1 MTKLDM
7 PFIRQQFPALSGN
20 WTLFDNAGGSQVALQ
35 VADRLTDYL
44 LKTNVQLG
52 ASYETSVISGERV
65 RESQQKMADYITA
78 GFPEEIILGSS
89 TTMLLQNL
97 SRSMENTLQ
106 PGDEVIIT
114 DSDHEANVGPWI
126 NLAKKGVVVK
136 IWKINQQNFRLELDE
151 LEKLMSPKTKLVAFP
166 YASNILGTI
175 NPVKEI
181 ASFVQVRGAK
191 VCVDAVAYA
200 PHRLIDVSDLNV
212 DYLVFSFYKVYG
224 PHYSLLYG
232 KKEHLEELPGINHFF
247 IGEDEIPYKLQPGN
261 VNYELSYS
269 LLGVTDYLE
278 TVYEHHWDMEAVF
291 NEKMQAVFDLFAE
304 QEEKLA
310 TLLLDFLKS
319 KKNVKIIGETLS
331 SKKVRVPTVSFIVD
345 GVDSNTIPIKV
356 DKHKIAIRYGD
367 FYARR
372 LIESL
377 GLLERDGVIR
387 VSMVHYNTV
396 EEVNAL
402 IKVLDQ
408 IL

>member
-1 MTKLDM
+1 
-7 PFIRQQFPALSGN
+7 
-20 WTLFDNAGGSQVALQ
+20 
-35 VADRLTDYL
+35 
-44 LKTNVQLG
+44 
-52 ASYETSVISGERV
+52 
-65 RESQQKMADYITA
+65 
-78 GFPEEIILGSS
+78 
-89 TTMLLQNL
+89 
-97 SRSMENTLQ
+97 
-106 PGDEVIIT
+106 
-114 DSDHEANVGPWI
+114 
-126 NLAKKGVVVK
+126 
-136 IWKINQQNFRLELDE
+136 
-151 LEKLMSPKTKLVAFP
+151 
-166 YASNILGTI
+166 
-175 NPVKEI
+175 
-181 ASFVQVRGAK
+181 
-191 VCVDAVAYA
+191 
-200 PHRLIDVSDLNV
+200 
-212 DYLVFSFYKVYG
+212 VFSFYKVYG

-232 KKEHLEELPGINHFF
+232 KKEYLEELPGINHFF

-291 NEKMQAVFDLFAE
+291 NEKMRAVFDLFAE
-304 QEEKLA
+304 QEEKLS

-345 GVDSNTIPIKV
+345 GVDSNMIPIKV

>member
-1 MTKLDM
+1 MTALDI
-7 PFIRQQFPALSGN
+7 PFIRQQFPGLKTN
-20 WTLFDNAGGSQVALQ
+20 WALFDNAGGSQVARQ

-44 LKTNVQLG
+44 LNTNVQLG
-52 ASYETSVISGERV
+52 ASYETSVISGERIL
-65 RESQQKMADYITA
+65 ESQRKMAKYLNA
-78 GFPEEIILGSS
+78 ESPEEIMLGSS

-114 DSDHEANVGPWI
+114 DSDHEANIGPWI
-126 NLAKKGVVVK
+126 NLAKKGIVVK
-136 IWKINQQNFRLELDE
+136 TWKINKQNFRLELNE
-151 LEKLMSPKTKLVAFP
+151 LEKLISPKTKLVAFP

-181 ASFVQVRGAK
+181 TQFVHERGAK

-200 PHRLIDVSDLNV
+200 PHRIIDVSDLNV
-212 DYLVFSFYKVYG
+212 DFLVFSFYKVYG
-224 PHYSLLYG
+224 PHYSLLFG
-232 KKEHLEELPGINHFF
+232 KKEHLQELPGINHFF
-247 IGEDEIPYKLQPGN
+247 IEEDDIPYKLQPGN

-269 LLGVTDYLE
+269 LLGVTDYLGAVYKHHSDEE
-278 TVYEHHWDMEAVF
+278 TGF
-291 NEKMQAVFDLFAE
+291 REKMMAVFDLFAE

-310 TLLLDFLKS
+310 RLLLDFLFT
-319 KKNVKIIGETLS
+319 KKNVKIIGETTS
-331 SKKVRVPTVSFIVD
+331 SKNIRVPTVSFIVD
-345 GVDSNTIPIKV
+345 GVKSNAVPIEV
-356 DKHKIAIRYGD
+356 DKHNIAIRYGD

-377 GLLERDGVIR
+377 GLMEQDGVIR

-402 IKVLDQ
+402 IKVLDH